1 MQKINTM
8 KMKNTSFMVRCCMVA
23 VLMVSAMGAAQA
35 QNERTTLKKAEGLVA
50 QRQYASAFAMLDALD
65 PANDRPAVLAMK
77 ADIVLHYFAQSLNH
91 MVFSLVDLKKGESL
105 DSVRRNFEMGDVFT
119 FDVDSLS
126 RRLLAAHPGDQTLL
140 ATHAAYH
147 KALLDNYGDDLWM
160 TYLAPECK
168 ALLQQATKS
177 ADACSQMGYLYTS
190 DEAMADSAA
199 YYFRRAV
206 ALQDTLWEAHYN
218 LGVMEYQLGN
228 NDKALAHLERAW
240 KGYRVPRLKG
250 DAARVMAIIYD
261 QAQNNASK
269 AERYYRQAVADDST
283 DVTSWG
289 FLLDFLLRQ
298 SAAQDD
304 VQPVLRSGWHAAAQ
318 SDNPFDETGYIIG
331 QCMKNE
337 KGSMVIAFLQSRCN
351 EAKEDFELGICHL
364 YLFQL
369 MEKGGEDVVHLRKAI
384 ECFDRDEAPK
394 DFLKWLRDT
403 LEEAEK

>member
-23 VLMVSAMGAAQA
+23 VLMVSAMGSAQA
-35 QNERTTLKKAEGLVA
+35 QNERATLKKAEGLVA

-65 PANDRPAVLAMK
+65 PANDRPAVLVMK
-77 ADIVLHYFAQSLNH
+77 ADIVLHYFAQSMNH
-91 MVFSLVDLKKGESL
+91 VIFSLVDLKKGENL
-105 DSVRRNFEMGDVFT
+105 DSVRINFEMGDAFA

-126 RRLLAAHPGDQTLL
+126 RRLLAAHPGDQSLL

-147 KALLDNYGDDLWM
+147 KALLDDYGDDLWM
-160 TYLAPECK
+160 TYLTPECK
-168 ALLQQATKS
+168 ALLQQSTKS

-190 DEAMADSAA
+190 DETMADSAA

-298 SAAQDD
+298 QSTQDD
-304 VQPVLRSGWHAAAQ
+304 ALPVLRSGWHAAVQ

-351 EAKEDFELGICHL
+351 EAKGDFELGICHL

-369 MEKGGEDVVHLRKAI
+369 MEKSGEDVVHLRKAI
-384 ECFDRDEAPK
+384 ECFERDEAPEN
-394 DFLKWLRDT
+394 FLNSLREA

>member
-1 MQKINTM
+1 M
-8 KMKNTSFMVRCCMVA
+8 KMKITSFVVRCCMVA

-35 QNERTTLKKAEGLVA
+35 QNERATLKKAEGLVA
-50 QRQYASAFAMLDALD
+50 QRQYASAFAMLDELD
-65 PANDRPAVLAMK
+65 PTNDRPAVLAMK
-77 ADIVLHYFAQSLNH
+77 SDIVLHYFAQSMNH
-91 MVFSLVDLKKGESL
+91 MVFSLVDLKKGENL
-105 DSVRRNFEMGDVFT
+105 DSVRRNFEMGDAFA

-126 RRLLAAHPGDQTLL
+126 RRLLATHPGDQSLL
-140 ATHAAYH
+140 STHAAYH
-147 KALLDNYGDDLWM
+147 KALLDDYGDDLWM

-168 ALLQQATKS
+168 ALLQQATES
-177 ADACSQMGYLYTS
+177 ADACSQLGYFYTS
-190 DEAMADSAA
+190 DESTADSAA

-206 ALQDTLWEAHYN
+206 ALRDTLWEAHYN
-218 LGVMEYQLGN
+218 LGVMEYQLGH

-261 QAQNNASK
+261 QALKNTAK

-304 VQPVLRSGWHAAAQ
+304 VQPVLRSGWHAAVKSGSA
-318 SDNPFDETGYIIG
+318 FDETGYIIG
-331 QCMKNE
+331 QCVKNE
-337 KGSMVIAFLQSRCN
+337 KGSMAIAFLQSRCD

-369 MEKGGEDVVHLRKAI
+369 MEKSGEDVAHLRKAI
-384 ECFDRDEAPK
+384 ECFEREEAPEN
-394 DFLKWLRDT
+394 FLNSLREA
-403 LEEAEK
+403 LKEAEK

>member
-35 QNERTTLKKAEGLVA
+35 QNERATLKKAEGLVA
-50 QRQYASAFAMLDALD
+50 QRQYASAFAMLEELD
-65 PANDRPAVLAMK
+65 PTNDRPAVLAVK
-77 ADIVLHYFAQSLNH
+77 ADIVLHYFAQSVNH
-91 MVFSLVDLKKGESL
+91 MIFSLVDLKKGESL
-105 DSVRRNFEMGDVFT
+105 DSVRANFEQGSVFP
-119 FDVDSLS
+119 FNVDSLS
-126 RRLLAAHPGDQTLL
+126 RRLLATYPGDQSLL

-147 KALLDNYGDDLWM
+147 QVLLDNYGDELWIFN
-160 TYLAPECK
+160 LSPSCK
-168 ALLQQATKS
+168 ALLQQATQS
-177 ADACSQMGYLYTS
+177 ADACSQLGYLYTS
-190 DEAMADSAA
+190 DESTIDSAA

-206 ALQDTLWEAHYN
+206 ELQDTLWGAHYN
-218 LGVMEYQLGN
+218 LGVMEHRLGH
-228 NDKALAHLERAW
+228 NDEALAHMERAW

-261 QAQNNASK
+261 QSLNNASK

-298 SAAQDD
+298 PSARGDLL
-304 VQPVLRSGWHAAAQ
+304 PVLRSAWRAAMQ
-318 SDNPFDETGYIIG
+318 SGNTFEETRYIIG
-331 QCMKNE
+331 QCVKNDR
-337 KGSMVIAFLQSRCN
+337 SNLAISFLQSRCN

-369 MEKGGEDVVHLRKAI
+369 MEKSGEDVVHLRKAI
-384 ECFDRDEAPK
+384 ECFEREEAPA
-394 DFLKWLRDT
+394 DFLNSLRET

>member
-1 MQKINTM
+1 MQKINTV
-8 KMKNTSFMVRCCMVA
+8 KMKNTSFVVRCCMMA

-35 QNERTTLKKAEGLVA
+35 QNERATLKKAEGLVA

-77 ADIVLHYFAQSLNH
+77 ADIVLHYFAQSMNH

-105 DSVRRNFEMGDVFT
+105 DSVRRNFEMGDAFA

-126 RRLLAAHPGDQTLL
+126 RRLLASHPGDQSLL

-147 KALLDNYGDDLWM
+147 KALLDDYGDDLWM
-160 TYLAPECK
+160 SYLTLECK
-168 ALLQQATKS
+168 ALLQQATES
-177 ADACSQMGYLYTS
+177 VDACSQMGYLYTS
-190 DEAMADSAA
+190 DAAMADSAA
-199 YYFRRAV
+199 CYFRRAV
-206 ALQDTLWEAHYN
+206 ALCDTLWEAHYN
-218 LGVMEYQLGN
+218 LGVMEYQLGH

-240 KGYRVPRLKG
+240 KGYRAPRLKG

-261 QAQNNASK
+261 QALNNTAK

-298 SAAQDD
+298 QSAQGD
-304 VQPVLRSGWHAAAQ
+304 VQPVLRSGWHAAVQ

-337 KGSMVIAFLQSRCN
+337 KGSMAVAFLQSRCN
-351 EAKEDFELGICHL
+351 ETKDDFELGICHL

-369 MEKGGEDVVHLRKAI
+369 MEKGGEDIAHLRKAV
-384 ECFDRDEAPK
+384 ECFEREGAPENFLNSLREA
-394 DFLKWLRDT
+394 LK
-403 LEEAEK
+403 EAGR

>member
-8 KMKNTSFMVRCCMVA
+8 EMKNTSFVVRCCMVA

-35 QNERTTLKKAEGLVA
+35 QNERATLKKAEGLVA
-50 QRQYASAFAMLDALD
+50 QRQYASAFAMLDELD
-65 PANDRPAVLAMK
+65 PTNDRPAVLAMK

-126 RRLLAAHPGDQTLL
+126 RRLLATHPGDQTLL

-147 KALLDNYGDDLWM
+147 KALLDDYGDDLWM

-168 ALLQQATKS
+168 ALLQQATES
-177 ADACSQMGYLYTS
+177 AEACLQMGYLYTS
-190 DEAMADSAA
+190 DEATADSAA
-199 YYFRRAV
+199 YYYRRAI
-206 ALQDTLWEAHYN
+206 ALRDTLWEAHYN
-218 LGVMEYQLGN
+218 LGVMEYQLGH
-228 NDKALAHLERAW
+228 NDKALVHLERAW

-261 QAQNNASK
+261 QALNNAAK

-298 SAAQDD
+298 SSAQDD
-304 VQPVLRSGWHAAAQ
+304 VLPVLRSGWHAAVQ
-318 SDNPFDETGYIIG
+318 SDDPFVETGYIIG

-337 KGSMVIAFLQSRCN
+337 KGSMAIAFLQSRCN
-351 EAKEDFELGICHL
+351 EAKEDFDLGICHL

-369 MEKGGEDVVHLRKAI
+369 MEKSGEDVAHLRKAI
-384 ECFDRDEAPK
+384 ECFERDEAPK
-394 DFLKWLRDT
+394 DFLNSLREA
-403 LEEAEK
+403 LKEAEK

>member
-1 MQKINTM
+1 
-8 KMKNTSFMVRCCMVA
+8 MKNTSFVVRCCMVA
-23 VLMVSAMGAAQA
+23 VLMVSAAGAAQA
-35 QNERTTLKKAEGLVA
+35 QSERATLKKAEGLVA
-50 QRQYASAFAMLDALD
+50 QRQYASAFAMLEALD

-77 ADIVLHYFAQSLNH
+77 ADIVLHYFAQNINH

-126 RRLLAAHPGDQTLL
+126 RRLLATHPGDQSLL

-147 KALLDNYGDDLWM
+147 KALLDDYGDDLWM
-160 TYLAPECK
+160 TYLTPQCK
-168 ALLQQATKS
+168 ALLQQATES
-177 ADACSQMGYLYTS
+177 ADACSQMGYFYTS
-190 DEAMADSAA
+190 DEATADSAA
-199 YYFRRAV
+199 YYFRHAV
-206 ALQDTLWEAHYN
+206 ALRDTLWEAHYN
-218 LGVMEYQLGN
+218 LGVMEYQLGH

-261 QAQNNASK
+261 QALNNASK

-298 SAAQDD
+298 QSAQDD
-304 VQPVLRSGWHAAAQ
+304 VQPVLRSGWHAAVQ

-337 KGSMVIAFLQSRCN
+337 KGSMAIAFLQSRCD

-369 MEKGGEDVVHLRKAI
+369 MEKGGEDVAHLRKAI
-384 ECFDRDEAPK
+384 ECFEREEAPE
-394 DFLKWLRDT
+394 DFLNSLRDT
-403 LEEAEK
+403 LKAAEK

>member
-1 MQKINTM
+1 MQKINTV
-8 KMKNTSFMVRCCMVA
+8 KMKNTSFVVRCCMMA

-35 QNERTTLKKAEGLVA
+35 QNERATLKKAEGLVA

-77 ADIVLHYFAQSLNH
+77 ADIVLHYFAQSMNH

-105 DSVRRNFEMGDVFT
+105 DSVRRNFKVGEVFT

-126 RRLLAAHPGDQTLL
+126 RRLLASHPGDQSLL
-140 ATHAAYH
+140 GTHAAYH
-147 KALLDNYGDDLWM
+147 KALLDDYGDDLWM
-160 TYLAPECK
+160 SYLTPECK
-168 ALLQQATKS
+168 ALLQQATES
-177 ADACSQMGYLYTS
+177 VDACSQMGYLYTS

-206 ALQDTLWEAHYN
+206 ALSDTFWEAHYN
-218 LGVMEYQLGN
+218 LGVMEYQLGH

-261 QAQNNASK
+261 QALNNTAK

-289 FLLDFLLRQ
+289 FLLDFLLRRQ
-298 SAAQDD
+298 SAQNE
-304 VQPVLRSGWHAAAQ
+304 VLPVLRSGWHAAVQ

-331 QCMKNE
+331 QCVKNE
-337 KGSMVIAFLQSRCN
+337 KGSMAIAFLQSRCN
-351 EAKEDFELGICHL
+351 EAKDDFELGICHL

-369 MEKGGEDVVHLRKAI
+369 MEKGGEDIAHLRKAV
-384 ECFDRDEAPK
+384 ECFEREGAPENFLNSLREA
-394 DFLKWLRDT
+394 LK
-403 LEEAEK
+403 EAGR

>member
-8 KMKNTSFMVRCCMVA
+8 KMKITSFVVRCCMVV

-35 QNERTTLKKAEGLVA
+35 QNERATLKKAEGLVA
-50 QRQYASAFAMLDALD
+50 QRQYASAFAMLDELD
-65 PANDRPAVLAMK
+65 PTNDRPAVLAMK
-77 ADIVLHYFAQSLNH
+77 ADIVLHYFAQSMNH
-91 MVFSLVDLKKGESL
+91 MIFSLVDLKKGEIL
-105 DSVRRNFEMGDVFT
+105 DSVRINFEMGDAFA

-126 RRLLAAHPGDQTLL
+126 RRLLATHPGDQSLL

-147 KALLDNYGDDLWM
+147 KALLDDYGDDLWM
-160 TYLAPECK
+160 TYLTPECK
-168 ALLQQATKS
+168 ALLQQATES
-177 ADACSQMGYLYTS
+177 AEACFQMGYFYTS
-190 DEAMADSAA
+190 DESTADSAA

-206 ALQDTLWEAHYN
+206 ALRDTLWEAHYN

-261 QAQNNASK
+261 QELNNAAK

-304 VQPVLRSGWHAAAQ
+304 ALPVLRSGWHAAAQ
-318 SDNPFDETGYIIG
+318 SDNLFDETGYIIG
-331 QCMKNE
+331 QCVKNE
-337 KGSMVIAFLQSRCN
+337 KGSMAIAFLESRCN

-369 MEKGGEDVVHLRKAI
+369 MEKGDEAVAHLRKAI
-384 ECFDRDEAPK
+384 ECFERDEAPK

>member
-1 MQKINTM
+1 MQKVNTM
-8 KMKNTSFMVRCCMVA
+8 KMKNTSFMVRCCVVA

-35 QNERTTLKKAEGLVA
+35 QNERATLKKAEGLVA
-50 QRQYASAFAMLDALD
+50 QRQYASAFAMLDELD
-65 PANDRPAVLAMK
+65 PTNDRPAVLAMK

-91 MVFSLVDLKKGESL
+91 MVFSLVDLKKGEDL

-126 RRLLAAHPGDQTLL
+126 RRLLATHPDDQTLL

-168 ALLQQATKS
+168 ALLQQATES
-177 ADACSQMGYLYTS
+177 AEACLQMGYFYTS
-190 DEAMADSAA
+190 DESTADSAA
-199 YYFRRAV
+199 YYYRRAI
-206 ALQDTLWEAHYN
+206 ALRDTLWEAHYN
-218 LGVMEYQLGN
+218 LGVMEYQLGH

-261 QAQNNASK
+261 QALNNAAK

-298 SAAQDD
+298 QSAQDD
-304 VQPVLRSGWHAAAQ
+304 VLPVLRSGWHAAVQ
-318 SDNPFDETGYIIG
+318 SDDPFVETGYIIA

-337 KGSMVIAFLQSRCN
+337 KGSMAIAFLQSRCN
-351 EAKEDFELGICHL
+351 EAKEDFDLGICHL

-369 MEKGGEDVVHLRKAI
+369 MEKSGEDVAHLRKAI
-384 ECFDRDEAPK
+384 ECFERDEAPEN
-394 DFLKWLRDT
+394 FLNSLREA
-403 LEEAEK
+403 LKEAEK

>member
-1 MQKINTM
+1 M
-8 KMKNTSFMVRCCMVA
+8 KMKNTSFVVRCCMVA
-23 VLMVSAMGAAQA
+23 VLMVSAAGAAQA
-35 QNERTTLKKAEGLVA
+35 QSERATLKKAEGLVA
-50 QRQYASAFAMLDALD
+50 QRQYASAFAMLEALD

-77 ADIVLHYFAQSLNH
+77 ADIVLHYFAQSINH
-91 MVFSLVDLKKGESL
+91 MIFSLADLKKGESL

-126 RRLLAAHPGDQTLL
+126 RRLLATHPGDQSLL

-147 KALLDNYGDDLWM
+147 KALLDDYGDDLWM

-177 ADACSQMGYLYTS
+177 ADACLQMGYLYTS
-190 DEAMADSAA
+190 DEAAADSAA
-199 YYFRRAV
+199 YYYRRAV
-206 ALQDTLWEAHYN
+206 ALRDTLWEAHYN
-218 LGVMEYQLGN
+218 LGVMEYQLGH

-261 QAQNNASK
+261 QALKNTAK

-298 SAAQDD
+298 QSAQDD
-304 VQPVLRSGWHAAAQ
+304 ALHVLRSGWHAAVQ

-337 KGSMVIAFLQSRCN
+337 KGSMAIAFLQSRCD
-351 EAKEDFELGICHL
+351 EAKGDFELGICHL

-369 MEKGGEDVVHLRKAI
+369 MEKNGEDVVHLRKAI
-384 ECFDRDEAPK
+384 ECFEREEAPE
-394 DFLKWLRDT
+394 DFLNSLRDT
-403 LEEAEK
+403 LKEAEK

>member
-1 MQKINTM
+1 MKKINTM
-8 KMKNTSFMVRCCMVA
+8 KMKNTSFVVRCCVVA
-23 VLMVSAMGAAQA
+23 VLMASAMGAAQA
-35 QNERTTLKKAEGLVA
+35 QNERATLKKAEGLVA
-50 QRQYASAFAMLDALD
+50 QRQYASAFAMLDELD
-65 PANDRPAVLAMK
+65 PTNDRPAVLAMK

-91 MVFSLVDLKKGESL
+91 MVFSLVDLKKGEDL

-126 RRLLAAHPGDQTLL
+126 RRLLATHPGDQTLL

-160 TYLAPECK
+160 TYLTPECK
-168 ALLQQATKS
+168 ALLQQAMES
-177 ADACSQMGYLYTS
+177 ADACFQMGYFYTS
-190 DEAMADSAA
+190 DESAADSVA

-206 ALQDTLWEAHYN
+206 ELQDTLWGAHYN
-218 LGVMEYQLGN
+218 LGVMEYQLGH

-261 QAQNNASK
+261 QALNNAAK

-304 VQPVLRSGWHAAAQ
+304 ELPVLRSGWHAAVQ
-318 SDNPFDETGYIIG
+318 SDNPFDETGYIIA
-331 QCMKNE
+331 QCMMNE
-337 KGSMVIAFLQSRCN
+337 KGSMAIAFLQSRCN

-369 MEKGGEDVVHLRKAI
+369 MEKSGEDVAHLRKAI
-384 ECFDRDEAPK
+384 ECFEREEAPE
-394 DFLKWLRDT
+394 DFLNSLREA
-403 LEEAEK
+403 LKEAEK

>member
-1 MQKINTM
+1 
-8 KMKNTSFMVRCCMVA
+8 MKNTSFVVRCCMVA
-23 VLMVSAMGAAQA
+23 VLMVSAAGAAQA
-35 QNERTTLKKAEGLVA
+35 QSERATLKKAEGLVA
-50 QRQYASAFAMLDALD
+50 QRQYASAFAMLEALD

-77 ADIVLHYFAQSLNH
+77 ADIVLHYFAQSMNH
-91 MVFSLVDLKKGESL
+91 MVFSLADLKKGESL
-105 DSVRRNFEMGDVFT
+105 DSVRRNFEMGDVFA

-126 RRLLAAHPGDQTLL
+126 RRLLATHPGDQSLL

-147 KALLDNYGDDLWM
+147 KALLDDYGDDLWM
-160 TYLAPECK
+160 TYLTPQCK
-168 ALLQQATKS
+168 ALLQQATES
-177 ADACSQMGYLYTS
+177 ADACLQMGYLYTS
-190 DEAMADSAA
+190 DEATADSAA
-199 YYFRRAV
+199 YYYRRAV
-206 ALQDTLWEAHYN
+206 ALRDTLWEAHYN
-218 LGVMEYQLGN
+218 LGVMEYQLRH

-240 KGYRVPRLKG
+240 KGYRVPWLKG

-261 QAQNNASK
+261 QALNNASK

-298 SAAQDD
+298 QSAQDD
-304 VQPVLRSGWHAAAQ
+304 VQPVLRSGWHAAVQ

-337 KGSMVIAFLQSRCN
+337 KESMAIAFLQSRCD

-369 MEKGGEDVVHLRKAI
+369 MEKGGEDVAHLRKAI
-384 ECFDRDEAPK
+384 ECFEHEEAPE
-394 DFLKWLRDT
+394 DFLNSLRDT
-403 LEEAEK
+403 LKAAEK

>member
-1 MQKINTM
+1 MQKINTV
-8 KMKNTSFMVRCCMVA
+8 KMKNTSFVVRCCMMA
-23 VLMVSAMGAAQA
+23 VLIVSAMGAAQA
-35 QNERTTLKKAEGLVA
+35 QNERATLKKAEGLVA

-77 ADIVLHYFAQSLNH
+77 ADIVLHFFAQSMNH

-105 DSVRRNFEMGDVFT
+105 DSVRRNFEMGDAFA

-126 RRLLAAHPGDQTLL
+126 CRLLASHPGDQSLL

-147 KALLDNYGDDLWM
+147 KALLDDYGDDLWM
-160 TYLAPECK
+160 SYLTPQCK
-168 ALLQQATKS
+168 ALLQQATES
-177 ADACSQMGYLYTS
+177 VDACSQMGYLYTS
-190 DEAMADSAA
+190 DAAMADSAA
-199 YYFRRAV
+199 CYFRRAV
-206 ALQDTLWEAHYN
+206 VLQDTLWEAHYN
-218 LGVMEYQLGN
+218 LGVMEYQLGH
-228 NDKALAHLERAW
+228 NDKALVHLERAW
-240 KGYRVPRLKG
+240 KGYRTPRLKG

-261 QAQNNASK
+261 QALNNTAK

-298 SAAQDD
+298 QSAQGD
-304 VQPVLRSGWHAAAQ
+304 VLPVLRSGWHAAVQ

-337 KGSMVIAFLQSRCN
+337 KGFMAVAFLQSRCN
-351 EAKEDFELGICHL
+351 ETKDDFELGICHL

-369 MEKGGEDVVHLRKAI
+369 MEKGGEDIAHLRKAV
-384 ECFDRDEAPK
+384 ECFEREGAPENFLNSLREA
-394 DFLKWLRDT
+394 LK
-403 LEEAEK
+403 EAGR

>member
-8 KMKNTSFMVRCCMVA
+8 KMKNTSFVVRCCMVA

-35 QNERTTLKKAEGLVA
+35 QSERATLKKAESLVA

-77 ADIVLHYFAQSLNH
+77 ADIVLHYFAQSMNH

-105 DSVRRNFEMGDVFT
+105 DSVRRNFEMGDAFA

-126 RRLLAAHPGDQTLL
+126 RRLLATHPGDQSLL
-140 ATHAAYH
+140 STHAAYH
-147 KALLDNYGDDLWM
+147 KALLDDYGDDLWM

-168 ALLQQATKS
+168 ALLQQATES
-177 ADACSQMGYLYTS
+177 ADACSQLGYFYTS
-190 DEAMADSAA
+190 DEATADSAA

-206 ALQDTLWEAHYN
+206 ALRDTLWEAHYN
-218 LGVMEYQLGN
+218 LGVMEYQLGH
-228 NDKALAHLERAW
+228 NDKALVHLERAW

-261 QAQNNASK
+261 QALKNTDK

-304 VQPVLRSGWHAAAQ
+304 ALPVLRSGWHAAVQ
-318 SDNPFDETGYIIG
+318 SDNLFDETGYIIG

-337 KGSMVIAFLQSRCN
+337 KGSMAIAFLQSRCN

-369 MEKGGEDVVHLRKAI
+369 MEKGGEDVAHLRKAI
-384 ECFDRDEAPK
+384 ECFEREEAPEN
-394 DFLKWLRDT
+394 FLNSLREA
-403 LEEAEK
+403 LKEAEK

>member
-8 KMKNTSFMVRCCMVA
+8 KMKNTSFVVRCCMVA

-35 QNERTTLKKAEGLVA
+35 QNVRATLKKAEGLVA

-77 ADIVLHYFAQSLNH
+77 ADIVLHYFAQSMNH

-105 DSVRRNFEMGDVFT
+105 DSVRRNFEMGDAFA

-126 RRLLAAHPGDQTLL
+126 RRLLAAHRGDQSLL
-140 ATHAAYH
+140 STHAAYH
-147 KALLDNYGDDLWM
+147 KALLDDYGDDLWM
-160 TYLAPECK
+160 TYLTPECK
-168 ALLQQATKS
+168 SLLQQATES
-177 ADACSQMGYLYTS
+177 AEACFQMGYFYTS
-190 DEAMADSAA
+190 DESTADSAA

-218 LGVMEYQLGN
+218 LGVMEYQLGH

-261 QAQNNASK
+261 QALNNAAK
-269 AERYYRQAVADDST
+269 AERYYRQAVTDDST

-304 VQPVLRSGWHAAAQ
+304 ALHVLRSGWHAAVQ
-318 SDNPFDETGYIIG
+318 SDDLFDETGYIIG

-337 KGSMVIAFLQSRCN
+337 KGSMAIAFLESRCN

-369 MEKGGEDVVHLRKAI
+369 MEKSGEAVAHLRKAI
-384 ECFDRDEAPK
+384 ECFERDEAPK

>member
-1 MQKINTM
+1 
-8 KMKNTSFMVRCCMVA
+8 MKNTSFVVRCCMVA

-35 QNERTTLKKAEGLVA
+35 QNERATLKKAEGLVA

-77 ADIVLHYFAQSLNH
+77 ADIVLHYFAQSMNH
-91 MVFSLVDLKKGESL
+91 MVFSLVDLKEGSVENL
-105 DSVRRNFEMGDVFT
+105 DSVRRNFEMGEVFA

-126 RRLLAAHPGDQTLL
+126 RRLLASHPGDQSLL

-147 KALLDNYGDDLWM
+147 KALLDDYGDNLWM
-160 TYLAPECK
+160 TYLTPECK
-168 ALLQQATKS
+168 ALLQQATES
-177 ADACSQMGYLYTS
+177 VDACSQMGYLYTS
-190 DEAMADSAA
+190 DAATADSAA
-199 YYFRRAV
+199 YYFRRAI
-206 ALQDTLWEAHYN
+206 ALSDTLWEAHYN
-218 LGVMEYQLGN
+218 LGVMEYQLGH

-240 KGYRVPRLKG
+240 KGYRAPRLKG

-261 QAQNNASK
+261 QALNNTAK

-298 SAAQDD
+298 QSAQDD
-304 VQPVLRSGWHAAAQ
+304 VQPVLRSGWHAAVQ

-337 KGSMVIAFLQSRCN
+337 KGSMAIAFLQSRCN
-351 EAKEDFELGICHL
+351 ETKDDFELGICHL

-369 MEKGGEDVVHLRKAI
+369 MEKGGEDIAHLRKAV
-384 ECFDRDEAPK
+384 ECFEREEAPEN
-394 DFLKWLRDT
+394 FLNSLR
-403 LEEAEK
+403 EALKEAGR

>member
-8 KMKNTSFMVRCCMVA
+8 KMKITSFVVRCCMVA

-35 QNERTTLKKAEGLVA
+35 QNERATLKKAEGLVA
-50 QRQYASAFAMLDALD
+50 QRQYASAFAMLDELD
-65 PANDRPAVLAMK
+65 PTNDRPAVLAMK
-77 ADIVLHYFAQSLNH
+77 ADIVLHYFAQSMNH

-105 DSVRRNFEMGDVFT
+105 DSVRINFEMGDAFA

-126 RRLLAAHPGDQTLL
+126 RRLLAAHPGDQSLL

-147 KALLDNYGDDLWM
+147 KALLDDYGDDLWM
-160 TYLAPECK
+160 TYLTPECK
-168 ALLQQATKS
+168 ALLQQATES
-177 ADACSQMGYLYTS
+177 VDACSQLGYFYTS
-190 DEAMADSAA
+190 DESMADSAA

-206 ALQDTLWEAHYN
+206 ALRDTLWEAHYN

-289 FLLDFLLRQ
+289 FLLDFLLRH
-298 SAAQDD
+298 SATQDD
-304 VQPVLRSGWHAAAQ
+304 ALPVLRSGWHAAAQ

-369 MEKGGEDVVHLRKAI
+369 MEKSGEDVVHLRKAI
-384 ECFDRDEAPK
+384 ECFERDEAPK

>member
-1 MQKINTM
+1 
-8 KMKNTSFMVRCCMVA
+8 MKNTSFVVRCCMVA

-35 QNERTTLKKAEGLVA
+35 QNERATLKKAEGLVA
-50 QRQYASAFAMLDALD
+50 QRQYASAFAMLDELD

-77 ADIVLHYFAQSLNH
+77 ADIVLHYFAQSMNH
-91 MVFSLVDLKKGESL
+91 MIFSLVDLKKGESL
-105 DSVRRNFEMGDVFT
+105 DSVRINFEMGDAFA

-126 RRLLAAHPGDQTLL
+126 RRLLAAHPGDQSLL
-140 ATHAAYH
+140 STHAAYH
-147 KALLDNYGDDLWM
+147 KALLDDYGDDLWM
-160 TYLAPECK
+160 TYLTPECK
-168 ALLQQATKS
+168 ALLQQATES

-190 DEAMADSAA
+190 DESTADSAA

-261 QAQNNASK
+261 QALNNASK

-298 SAAQDD
+298 QSAQDD
-304 VQPVLRSGWHAAAQ
+304 VQPVLRSGWHAAVQ
-318 SDNPFDETGYIIG
+318 SDNPFDETGYFIS

-337 KGSMVIAFLQSRCN
+337 KGSIAIAFLQSRFD

-369 MEKGGEDVVHLRKAI
+369 MEKSGEDVAHLRKAI
-384 ECFDRDEAPK
+384 ECFEREEAPE
-394 DFLKWLRDT
+394 DFLNSLRDT
-403 LEEAEK
+403 LKAAEK

>member
-35 QNERTTLKKAEGLVA
+35 QSERATLKKAEGLVA
-50 QRQYASAFAMLDALD
+50 QRQYASAFAMLDELD
-65 PANDRPAVLAMK
+65 PTNDRPAVLAMK
-77 ADIVLHYFAQSLNH
+77 ADIVLHYFAQSMNH
-91 MVFSLVDLKKGESL
+91 MIFSLVDLKKGEIL
-105 DSVRRNFEMGDVFT
+105 DSVRINFEMGDAFA

-126 RRLLAAHPGDQTLL
+126 RRLLATHPGDQSLL

-147 KALLDNYGDDLWM
+147 KALLDDYGDDLWM
-160 TYLAPECK
+160 TYLTPECK
-168 ALLQQATKS
+168 ALLQQATES
-177 ADACSQMGYLYTS
+177 AEACFQMGYFYTS
-190 DEAMADSAA
+190 DESTADSAA

-206 ALQDTLWEAHYN
+206 ALRDTLWEAHYN

-261 QAQNNASK
+261 QELNNAAK

-304 VQPVLRSGWHAAAQ
+304 ALPVLRSGWHAAAQ
-318 SDNPFDETGYIIG
+318 SDNLFDETGYIIG
-331 QCMKNE
+331 QCVKNE
-337 KGSMVIAFLQSRCN
+337 KGSMAIAFLESRCN

-369 MEKGGEDVVHLRKAI
+369 MEKGDEAVAHLRKAI
-384 ECFDRDEAPK
+384 ECFERDEAPK

>member
-1 MQKINTM
+1 MQKINTV
-8 KMKNTSFMVRCCMVA
+8 KMKNTSFVVRCCMMA

-35 QNERTTLKKAEGLVA
+35 QNERATLKKAEGLVA

-77 ADIVLHYFAQSLNH
+77 ADIVLHYFAQSMNH

-105 DSVRRNFEMGDVFT
+105 DSVRRNFKQGEVFA

-126 RRLLAAHPGDQTLL
+126 RRLLASHPGDQSLL

-147 KALLDNYGDDLWM
+147 KALLDDYGDDLWM
-160 TYLAPECK
+160 TYLTPECK
-168 ALLQQATKS
+168 ALLQQATES
-177 ADACSQMGYLYTS
+177 ADACSQMGYFYTS
-190 DEAMADSAA
+190 DESTADSAA

-206 ALQDTLWEAHYN
+206 ALRDTLWEAHYN
-218 LGVMEYQLGN
+218 LGVMEYQLGH

-240 KGYRVPRLKG
+240 KGYQAPRLKG

-261 QAQNNASK
+261 QALNNTAK

-298 SAAQDD
+298 QSAQGD
-304 VQPVLRSGWHAAAQ
+304 VLPVLRSGWHAAVQ

-337 KGSMVIAFLQSRCN
+337 KGIMAVAFLQSRCN
-351 EAKEDFELGICHL
+351 ETKDDFELGICHL

-369 MEKGGEDVVHLRKAI
+369 MEKGGEDIAHLRKAV
-384 ECFDRDEAPK
+384 ECFEREGAPENFLNSLREA
-394 DFLKWLRDT
+394 LK
-403 LEEAEK
+403 EAGR